1 MGRIAAPYGVKGW
14 LKVLPLTADPDA
26 LLSYRDWWLRRRGDD
41 DAGWH
46 KCTLESGKPHGKTL
60 LVQLAGLVDREAA
73 AVFAGGDV
81 GVARSALPAAGAN
94 EVYFAD
100 LVGLEVRNRQG
111 EPLGRVAAVQ
121 EFGAH
126 PILRVE
132 DSEGAA
138 RLIPFVTAYVD
149 EVDMAARRI
158 DVDWQKDY

>member
-14 LKVLPLTADPDA
+14 LKVLPLTADSDA

-73 AVFAGGDV
+73 AVFAGGEV

-94 EVYFAD
+94 EVYALAGDIDLLVHGSAD
-100 LVGLEVRNRQG
+100 STDAMSDTRDEIAALPTVADVRTYSV
-111 EPLGRVAAVQ
+111 LAA
-121 EFGAH
+121 
-126 PILRVE
+126 
-132 DSEGAA
+132 
-138 RLIPFVTAYVD
+138 Y
-149 EVDMAARRI
+149 
-158 DVDWQKDY
+158 